1 MGLTG
6 VRRAA
11 GTAGPG
17 RPTVPAVTSLSFS
30 SRADRAAR
38 VLPEPEQSGRPA
50 NFDQQSSSM
59 FDSAFCSAE
68 STLRPQTCF
77 TLIQLRA
84 YTQW

>member
-6 VRRAA
+6 PRRAA
-11 GTAGPG
+11 GTAGSG
-17 RPTVPAVTSLSFS
+17 CPTVPAVTSLTF
-30 SRADRAAR
+30 SRAVDRSAR
-38 VLPEPEQSGRPA
+38 VLPEPETSDRPE
-50 NFDQQSSSM
+50 NPDQQLSSM

>member
-1 MGLTG
+1 MPGGSGYLTD
-6 VRRAA
+6 VFPVLLTDRR
-11 GTAGPG
+11 GSC
-17 RPTVPAVTSLSFS
+17 RSRNR
-30 SRADRAAR
+30 RADRKT
-38 VLPEPEQSGRPA
+38 
-50 NFDQQSSSM
+50 FDQQSSSM